1 MDLPE
6 LPEIS
11 AYALAYTSTGPAAQT
26 RGSMYPCIYV
36 YVYAKV
42 KARMLYDLL
51 SLSDAIPERHVPPE
65 AALQVRLVLVAQVG
79 GLCL

>member
-1 MDLPE
+1 MCL
-6 LPEIS
+6 
-11 AYALAYTSTGPAAQT
+11 
-26 RGSMYPCIYV
+26 CIYV

-65 AALQVRLVLVAQVG
+65 AALQVRLVFVAHVG